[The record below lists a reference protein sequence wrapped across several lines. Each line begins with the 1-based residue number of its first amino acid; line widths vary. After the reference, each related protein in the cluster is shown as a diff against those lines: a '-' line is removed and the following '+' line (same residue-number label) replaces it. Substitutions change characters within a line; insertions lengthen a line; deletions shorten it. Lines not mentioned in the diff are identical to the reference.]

1 MEHSVSNLRVQKCL
15 LSFEM
20 LQSGVQTSSDR
31 NRKSEKCI
39 PSSTRKPAAGLRCK
53 LCSCES
59 EQEIKRRPA
68 AVVRSGWAIKL
79 LSGGPIKA
87 KMCVAGH
94 TQTHQHTPRVCTE
107 AANWHNLSG
116 CHVRRVYENVS
127 CMQIKVI
134 ARRATSGP
142 GSRRLIVMCSLGAAL
157 GATHN

>member
-1 MEHSVSNLRVQKCL
+1 VQLR
-15 LSFEM
+15 E
-20 LQSGVQTSSDR
+20 R
-31 NRKSEKCI
+31 
-39 PSSTRKPAAGLRCK
+39 
-53 LCSCES
+53 

-94 TQTHQHTPRVCTE
+94 THTPTPRVCTE

-116 CHVRRVYENVS
+116 CHVRRAYENVS

-134 ARRATSGP
+134 AQGNKPQIDRYVVCTELLWASRTIKRPAGHLVGQTLGRA
-142 GSRRLIVMCSLGAAL
+142 
-157 GATHN
+157 